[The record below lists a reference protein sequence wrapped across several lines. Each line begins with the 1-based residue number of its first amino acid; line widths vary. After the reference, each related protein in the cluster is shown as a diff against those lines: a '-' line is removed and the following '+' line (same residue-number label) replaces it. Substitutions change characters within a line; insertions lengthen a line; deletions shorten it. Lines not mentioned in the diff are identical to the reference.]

1 VYLSEQ
7 TIPNVSALEL
17 FQYPETE
24 FLQYHGILKHIRP
37 KFETGKLKA
46 TSLMELS
53 FETVEIIKL
62 KCSKRDLQSLTEAME
77 LVFDVPKETL
87 LKLKCYDFY
96 SLYNWFI
103 SSINTLIERE
113 NKVFT
118 PTSSNANWDTVKG
131 SERLKKFGM
140 NNTTIPLAQK
150 FGKTPE
156 QIKVM
161 KYIDVFTA
169 KLYFKELQ
177 DISSEI
183 QKLEEAKRKAQ
194 R

>member
-1 VYLSEQ
+1 
-7 TIPNVSALEL
+7 VSALEL

-53 FETVEIIKL
+53 FETVELIKL

-77 LVFDVPKETL
+77 LVFDAPKETL

-103 SSINTLIERE
+103 SSVNTLIERE
-113 NKVFT
+113 NKVFA
-118 PTSSNANWDTVKG
+118 PTSSNTNWDTVKG

-183 QKLEEAKRKAQ
+183 QKLEEVKRKAQ